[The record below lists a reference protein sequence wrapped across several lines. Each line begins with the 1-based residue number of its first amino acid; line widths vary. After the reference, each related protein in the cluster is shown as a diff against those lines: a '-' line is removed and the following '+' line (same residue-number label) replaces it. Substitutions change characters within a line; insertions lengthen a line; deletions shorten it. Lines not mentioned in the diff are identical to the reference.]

1 MGLAWGN
8 RRFPIRT
15 GRACA
20 AWPKDAGGVRLARIP
35 PASVIAALA
44 RGSPNPLPPEL
55 SSPPRPGGR
64 GRGLAGDELDAPSTQ
79 RREVRRP
86 VVRSGA
92 AKATV
97 TRMGRDWPPD
107 RTMRRAARWLGTR
120 RRAAHLGAG
129 TGRGKGS
136 GRRPLAGRSLG
147 RGPGRACPR
156 ATARGHERPGF
167 AMKLPLLEE
176 PRMILMHPIAD
187 DPLTKPAIDPVD
199 GCRQFFPLVR
209 LTRRQ
214 R

>member
-1 MGLAWGN
+1 MTRKGGGGS
-8 RRFPIRT
+8 P
-15 GRACA
+15 GHA
-20 AWPKDAGGVRLARIP
+20 ARP
-35 PASVIAALA
+35 PAETVVGDTPPDAAHGACVGEPAVPDTDRA
-44 RGSPNPLPPEL
+44 RS
-55 SSPPRPGGR
+55 
-64 GRGLAGDELDAPSTQ
+64 RGLAQGCRGRSACPNPPCQCDRRASAGISEPSSARAFQTAPARGTGQ
-79 RREVRRP
+79 GPCRRP

-167 AMKLPLLEE
+167 A
-176 PRMILMHPIAD
+176 
-187 DPLTKPAIDPVD
+187 TK
-199 GCRQFFPLVR
+199 FNN
-209 LTRRQ
+209 RRY
-214 R
+214 